1 MAFRFYLDGQL
12 TDQPMNDMELS
23 TTIKRNSSL
32 GALLIT
38 QDVELS
44 YNGNNDPEPLEISGY
59 SYLKGKFDTGSC
71 QEVAIRIIDNSDPTQ
86 TIEIYNGVIK
96 VPSIRFDLQRVV
108 AKCKVQDNSF
118 YAYINN
124 NKSIKYDIQS
134 PTTKNGVL
142 ISPPPAYDVDVFLGC
157 DGTALLTPAKGYRVY
172 DVFQYLVSAI
182 SDNKVAF
189 YSNFLQTE
197 PEVFI
202 FDGFALQNQ
211 GATPSV
217 KTSFGA
223 LFNEMNKIF
232 NLSFYIDNT
241 DPTNPTMIM
250 EKTSDLFSGL
260 NQVEF
265 LDIKDLQSNIRE
277 DNLYGTVK
285 AGSDYNPI
293 GSDQVYTIPGVSY
306 YSFGEEIFTPKG
318 QCNIDNE
325 LDLVN
330 QFKISNNAVNDQI
343 NGGVIESIPTTA
355 ILGNT
360 LNSNFLNVT
369 PARYY
374 YNPNLNN
381 QNISIRYLSD
391 ISNSIANYYL
401 NSNDGE
407 VLAYLNTNINNAYVP
422 ADNQGFLVNEAY
434 DFGNYYDTVLAR
446 YVTPINGVFTFTSKI
461 TLQLGAISNPFG
473 VATPNNWYQVWLEHY
488 NASNVIIN
496 RYEYYT
502 PNLILTPNTI
512 PPGGIFDRIFEYVG
526 AVNSTYAFNL
536 PNTAV
541 SMNPGDYVTVRFRSY
556 PYTWPILT
564 PPLFVAGQQYT
575 ILNGQNNTYL
585 QCVDNSNV
593 GAVFLD
599 VEPDD
604 FKVQLHRFNYP
615 MSQSEFDVI
624 LANPTGRIQ
633 FAMEGQ
639 QPRFGWIKQMK
650 YNHTTAT
657 AEFVLTTSKATQNGG
672 S

>member
-1 MAFRFYLDGQL
+1 MMRFKFDGNL
-12 TDQPMNDMELS
+12 IDPPKNWEEVD
-23 TTIKRNSSL
+23 TTIKRDNQL
-32 GALLIT
+32 NLFLLY
-38 QDVELS
+38 QE
-44 YNGNNDPEPLEISGY
+44 YNLE
-59 SYLKGKFDTGSC
+59 FADTGFDYLYDISINQNFC
-71 QEVAIRIIDNSDPTQ
+71 TQ
-86 TIEIYNGVIK
+86 VVVTIEIECNQQWNLIFRGIIFLSDCEFNERGCSVN
-96 VPSIRFDLQRVV
+96 
-108 AKCKVQDNSF
+108 CKVSDDSF
-118 YAYINN
+118 FSKINN
-124 NKSIKYDIQS
+124 NKNIKTSLEGLY
-134 PTTKNGVL
+134 TKNRSNITVAANYDLNVIDILNGTTVVRTVQSCRIFEAFRYFIDFMTDNSISFISNSFDIGGTWEGLCITTGERLRGVVPSGSIARWQQFSFLELFTEVNKRIPIILL
-142 ISPPPAYDVDVFLGC
+142 IENPYTNPAVRIETLDYLYNNTITF
-157 DGTALLTPAKGYRVY
+157 TA
-172 DVFQYLVSAI
+172 
-182 SDNKVAF
+182 DNIYEIV
-189 YSNFLQTE
+189 
-197 PEVFI
+197 
-202 FDGFALQNQ
+202 
-211 GATPSV
+211 
-217 KTSFGA
+217 TSFDNEKLYA
-223 LFNEMNKIF
+223 LVKFGSPVDDTFSDFPESIDYFGYKEEEFHILGNC
-232 NLSFYIDNT
+232 NLDQALDLTADWVVS
-241 DPTNPTMIM
+241 TNVM
-250 EKTSDLFSGL
+250 
-260 NQVEF
+260 QRCV
-265 LDIKDLQSNIRE
+265 
-277 DNLYGTVK
+277 
-285 AGSDYNPI
+285 
-293 GSDQVYTIPGVSY
+293 
-306 YSFGEEIFTPKG
+306 SFGSQDYDDDIF
-318 QCNIDNE
+318 
-325 LDLVN
+325 L
-330 QFKISNNAVNDQI
+330 
-343 NGGVIESIPTTA
+343 IESTPTTA
-355 ILGNT
+355 ILGDT
-360 LNSNFLNVT
+360 FNSNFLNVT

-391 ISNSIANYYL
+391 ISNSIANYYID
-401 NSNDGE
+401 SNDGE
-407 VLAYLNTNINNAYVP
+407 ALAYLNTNILNSFVP
-422 ADNQGFLVNEAY
+422 ADNQAFLVNEAY

-446 YVTPINGVFTFTSKI
+446 YVTPVNGVFTFTSKI
-461 TLQLGAISNPFG
+461 TLQLGAISNPFA
-473 VATPNNWYQVWLEHY
+473 VPNPYNWYQVWLEHY

-502 PNLILTPNTI
+502 PNQILPAGTI

-556 PYTWPILT
+556 PYTYPILG
-564 PPLFVAGQQYT
+564 FFIAGQEYT